1 MNCLR
6 KLLLFIFLFTISQSL
21 FSQKVGLVLSGGGA
35 KGLAHIGVL
44 KALEENEIPVDY
56 ILGTSMGG
64 VVGGFYAAGYSA
76 FEIDSIARS
85 LEFQSWINGTFP
97 DNFNTFY
104 FKGEP
109 NPSWFEVNLGVD
121 STFDANFRPQVA
133 NDLILNFTLAEY
145 TAKANQVAGKDFD
158 KLFVPFKAVGAEI
171 FTQKSIYMDSG
182 ELGEVLRATMS
193 VPYVYKPVKIDGKF
207 IFDGGIYDNFP
218 ASHMRE
224 AYAPDFLIGVNVST
238 KIFEEY
244 PENDRK
250 LISTS
255 LLYMIMD
262 KVNPRD
268 LGEEHVFIEPNL
280 EGITGFDFSKAPQI
294 IDSGY
299 AAANKVIPDLLKKIE
314 KRKPQEELKKEREV
328 FKKEMKPMKFSE
340 FGFTGFRTDEKK
352 FIKKII
358 NPLDKQELDIA
369 ELKANYFKLIADPY
383 FSSIFPTID
392 YVQDGEHYKFNLS
405 TEGEENIRLNFG
417 GNVASSGLSNFYLG
431 AGFDHLNYLLFN
443 HNTSVGIGQ
452 FYKNFQY
459 RLKIQFPFGYQ
470 FYMEPFFKYNGWD
483 FLNTG
488 NFLDNRRVIPIN
500 QFDRNYGVNIGM
512 PIFDKM
518 KIEFKSSLLR
528 KVNEYTNNEDYITS
542 DTLDFNRFYG
552 LHHDLSL
559 SYSNLND
566 RIFPTKGTKIG
577 VSLSHNY
584 GTETYTPGSTSGL
597 DQNEKEH
604 NWFQINAEIERYYP
618 MNYGDFG
625 FSLTAKASNLKSF
638 SNYRGTLLNTPS
650 YNPTFESL
658 GLYLENFR
666 APLYMAGGLKYQ
678 IQLYKDF
685 HFRLEGHAFKP
696 IINWEE
702 NENEPLVNK
711 SGLVPDY
718 YFSGMAA
725 VFYKSPIGPI
735 SVSGHYYDDATP
747 FLLLF
752 NIGYLM
758 FNKKPLE

>member
-1 MNCLR
+1 MNCFR
-6 KLLLFIFLFTISQSL
+6 KLLLFIILFTINQTL
-21 FSQKVGLVLSGGGA
+21 LAQKVGLVLSGGGA

-44 KALEENEIPVDY
+44 KALEENDIPVDY

-76 FEIDSIARS
+76 FEIDSLARS
-85 LEFQSWINGTFP
+85 SEFQSWINGTFP
-97 DNFNTFY
+97 NDFNTFY
-104 FKGEP
+104 YESEP
-109 NPSWFEVNLGVD
+109 NPSWLEVNLGVD
-121 STFDANFRPQVA
+121 STFEANFRPQLA
-133 NDLILNFTLAEY
+133 NDLIINFTLAEY
-145 TAKANQVAGKDFD
+145 TAKANQVAGENFNN
-158 KLFVPFKAVGAEI
+158 LFIPFKAVGAEI

-182 ELGEVLRATMS
+182 KLGEVLRATMS
-193 VPYVYKPVKIDGKF
+193 VPYVYKPVKIDGRF

-218 ASHMRE
+218 AAHMRD
-224 AYAPDFLIGVNVST
+224 AYDPDFLIGVNVST

-268 LGEEHVFIEPNL
+268 LGDQHVFIEPNL
-280 EGITGFDFSKAPQI
+280 EGITGFDFSKAAQI

-299 AAANKVIPDLLKKIE
+299 VAANEVIPELLNSIE
-314 KRKPQEELKKEREV
+314 ERRSQETLETERAI
-328 FKKEMKPMKFSE
+328 FKKEMKPLKFSQ
-340 FGFTGFRTDEKK
+340 FGFTDFRADEKRY
-352 FIKKII
+352 IEKIM
-358 NPLDKQELDIA
+358 NPAGKPELDIA
-369 ELKANYFKLIADPY
+369 ELKTNYFKLIADPY
-383 FSSIFPTID
+383 FRSVFPTIEYRKD
-392 YVQDGEHYKFNLS
+392 IKRYKFNLS
-405 TEGEENIRLNFG
+405 SEGEENIRLNFG

-443 HNTSVGIGQ
+443 HNTSVSVGQ
-452 FYKNFQY
+452 FYKSFQY
-459 RLKIQFPFGYQ
+459 KLKIQFPFGYQ
-470 FYMEPFFKYNGWD
+470 FYAEPFFRYNGWD

-512 PIFDKM
+512 PIFNKM
-518 KIEFKSSLLR
+518 KLEFRSGFIR
-528 KVNEYTNNEDYITS
+528 KVNEYTNTSEYITT
-542 DTLDFNRFYG
+542 DTLDFSRFYG
-552 LHHDLSL
+552 LQNSLSL

-566 RIFPTKGTKIG
+566 RIFPTKGSKIE

-584 GTETYTPGSTSGL
+584 GLETYRPGSTSEL
-597 DQNEKEH
+597 DQIQMNH
-604 NWFQINAEIERYYP
+604 NWFQINAEIEKYYP
-618 MNYGDFG
+618 LRYGDFG
-625 FSLTAKASNLKSF
+625 FTLSSKASNLKSF
-638 SNYRGTLLNTPS
+638 SNYRGTLLNTPA

-666 APLYMAGGLKYQ
+666 APLFMAGGIKYQ

-696 IINWEE
+696 LIRWED
-702 NENEPLVNK
+702 NEGVMNK
-711 SGLVPDY
+711 TGLIPDY
-718 YFSGMAA
+718 NFSGMAA
-725 VFYKSPIGPI
+725 LFYKSPIGPL
-735 SVSGHYYDDATP
+735 SVSGHYYDDQTP
-747 FLLLF
+747 FLILF